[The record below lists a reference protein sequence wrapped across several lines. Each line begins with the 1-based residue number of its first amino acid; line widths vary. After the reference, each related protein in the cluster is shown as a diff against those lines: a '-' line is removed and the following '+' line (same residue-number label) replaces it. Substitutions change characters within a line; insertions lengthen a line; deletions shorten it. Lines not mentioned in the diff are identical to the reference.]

1 MGTGAAI
8 ADRSTLGRLRRAILA
23 VLVVAAAYTL
33 LRALRVEAER
43 RRRAEERA
51 SRLGRVLRE
60 VERLQRD
67 LVTTIAHELRTP
79 ATVIKAA
86 NELLDRRAEQMTEE
100 MRRELRDRIDEN
112 ANRFASLLDRLL
124 AYREVD
130 IGRLEPDPQ
139 PAAAERLLERT
150 RRLIVLD
157 DDPARSGR

>member
-8 ADRSTLGRLRRAILA
+8 AGPSTLVRPRRAILG
-23 VLVVAAAYTL
+23 VLVVAVVYAL
-33 LRALRVEAER
+33 LRTARVEAER
-43 RRRAEERA
+43 RRRAEARA
-51 SRLGRVLRE
+51 TRLGRVLRE
-60 VERLQRD
+60 VERLQHD
-67 LVTTIAHELRTP
+67 FVTTVAHELRTP

-100 MRRELRDRIDEN
+100 MRRDLRDRIDAN
-112 ANRFASLLDRLL
+112 ANRFASVLDRLL

-139 PAAAERLLERT
+139 PAAAERLLART